1 MAETEAE
8 DIIFLYELDVVVDQ
22 AEDLRGEGE
31 VEPGSEDGEAD
42 QGEVDQGQQHYQ
54 SQAELQH

>member
-31 VEPGSEDGEAD
+31 VEPGSEEGEAD